1 MIYLQVSNTE
11 KGRCLFFR
19 LQRESID
26 LEGVKLFNKKEEI
39 VPSSPSTV
47 QRETTIDPIDL
58 VDLVAPVDVPRD
70 IVVGHKRP
78 AWARQTLQEAEGHVA
93 PEVHS
98 ERARDHIEFRA
109 MFQL

>member
-1 MIYLQVSNTE
+1 MRCLQFSNIG

-47 QRETTIDPIDL
+47 QRETTIDP
-58 VDLVAPVDVPRD
+58 VNPVNPVAPVDIPRD
-70 IVVGHKRP
+70 ITVGHKRP
-78 AWARQTLQEAEGHVA
+78 
-93 PEVHS
+93 S
-98 ERARDHIEFRA
+98 
-109 MFQL
+109 